1 MLGVP
6 AEGVCAVKR
15 WTFAGFFRI
24 AIDVLQ
30 LAFVDFF
37 NKFKTFVAAKRANK
51 IVDAA
56 TPRTPPPK
64 KRPSTTPQTT
74 AGDEEGASLLDR
86 VGAKVDSFSDST
98 GRIDQMGG

>member
-37 NKFKTFVAAKRANK
+37 NKCAPRPPAARLSQFSLAERA
-51 IVDAA
+51 
-56 TPRTPPPK
+56 R
-64 KRPSTTPQTT
+64 
-74 AGDEEGASLLDR
+74 LDR
-86 VGAKVDSFSDST
+86 VGKT
-98 GRIDQMGG
+98 TQLM

>member
-37 NKFKTFVAAKRANK
+37 IK
-51 IVDAA
+51 
-56 TPRTPPPK
+56 
-64 KRPSTTPQTT
+64 
-74 AGDEEGASLLDR
+74 
-86 VGAKVDSFSDST
+86 
-98 GRIDQMGG
+98 

>member
-37 NKFKTFVAAKRANK
+37 NKCAPRPPARGASLAARNAFSLSLARASHRFKKLVAAKASPRAL
-51 IVDAA
+51 VQ
-56 TPRTPPPK
+56 P
-64 KRPSTTPQTT
+64 
-74 AGDEEGASLLDR
+74 AGARRSSARLDR
-86 VGAKVDSFSDST
+86 VGKT
-98 GRIDQMGG
+98 PQLM

>member
-37 NKFKTFVAAKRANK
+37 NKCARRPPAARLSPRAVAERALSARASRRFKKLVAAKASPRAL
-51 IVDAA
+51 VQ
-56 TPRTPPPK
+56 P
-64 KRPSTTPQTT
+64 
-74 AGDEEGASLLDR
+74 AGARRSSARLDR
-86 VGAKVDSFSDST
+86 VGKT
-98 GRIDQMGG
+98 TQLM

>member
-37 NKFKTFVAAKRANK
+37 NKCA
-51 IVDAA
+51 
-56 TPRTPPPK
+56 
-64 KRPSTTPQTT
+64 
-74 AGDEEGASLLDR
+74 
-86 VGAKVDSFSDST
+86 
-98 GRIDQMGG
+98 